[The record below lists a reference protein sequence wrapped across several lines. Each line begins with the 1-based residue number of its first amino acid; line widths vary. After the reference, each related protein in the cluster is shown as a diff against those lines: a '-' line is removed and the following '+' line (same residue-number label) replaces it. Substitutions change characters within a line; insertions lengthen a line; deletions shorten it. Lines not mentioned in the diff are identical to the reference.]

1 MKIDMYI
8 VVYFLSFIKCFI
20 DFYFAYKF
28 TNVFF
33 QPKVNSLLSDL
44 SGIVISAVLLFLIN
58 FFNIS
63 VLNSIF
69 MLIIIFVR
77 CKIVL
82 NGNWRT
88 IFVTSLVA
96 FTVVIFCEFITIAIG
111 NVILQ
116 YTPNLRGTNTLQI
129 FLIESSVI
137 IYSFISFYLIKF
149 LKKKKLK
156 ILSFSKY
163 LLILPVASIGSMY
176 YILYLHNKSYDAD
189 TFITNVIYVA
199 VVTGLGMANII
210 VLAVHDEF
218 NKKAALEQEVEK
230 MRTQQIT
237 TEISYKQ
244 QEKNLQELRR
254 ISHDFK
260 NHLICL
266 SSLIE
271 SNSDMEEYISNLI
284 NEIDNSKF
292 QNLNKSNNN
301 VLNIILYEKEQQC
314 LKSNVK
320 FEIDIKYNLLSF
332 ISYKDTCTIFA
343 NALDNAISACGLSL
357 DFNLEAYINLRIFRV
372 NSMLFIEIYNT
383 KVNDIVFK
391 GNRIRSTKKSSQ
403 SHGYGLMNIKNAVSH
418 YNGTMDFSF
427 TENIFRLSICM
438 PIIDDRNL

>member
-1 MKIDMYI
+1 MKIDMHI
-8 VVYFLSFIKCFI
+8 VVCFLSFVKCFI

-28 TNVFF
+28 INVFF
-33 QPKVNSLLSDL
+33 QPKVKSLLADL
-44 SGIVISAVLLFLIN
+44 SGIAISTVLLFLIN
-58 FFNIS
+58 SFNNSI
-63 VLNSIF
+63 LNSIF

-88 IFVTSLVA
+88 IFVTSLIA
-96 FTVVIFCEFITIAIG
+96 FTIDLFCEFMTIAIG
-111 NVILQ
+111 NIILQ
-116 YTPNLRGTNTLQI
+116 YTPYLRGTDTLQI

-137 IYSFISFYLIKF
+137 IYSFISYYLIKV

-156 ILSFSKY
+156 ILYPSKY
-163 LLILPVASIGSMY
+163 LLILPVTSIGSMY
-176 YILYLHNKSYDAD
+176 YILYLHNNSCSTY
-189 TFITNVIYVA
+189 TFFSNIIYVA
-199 VVTGLGMANII
+199 VVIGLGMANII
-210 VLAVHDEF
+210 VLAVHDEI

-244 QEKNLQELRR
+244 QESCLQELRR

-260 NHLICL
+260 KHLICL
-266 SSLIE
+266 SGLIQ
-271 SNSDMEEYISNLI
+271 SNSGVEEYISNLI

-292 QNLNKSNNN
+292 QNLNRSDNNA
-301 VLNIILYEKEQQC
+301 LNIILYEKEQQC
-314 LKSNVK
+314 LKLNIK
-320 FEIDIKYNLLSF
+320 FEIEIEYNLLSF
-332 ISYKDTCTIFA
+332 LSYKDTCTIFA

-383 KVNDIVFK
+383 KVNDIVIK
-391 GNRIRSTKKSSQ
+391 GNRIKSTKKSSG
-403 SHGYGLMNIKNAVSH
+403 SHGYGLMNIKDAVSH

-427 TENIFRLSICM
+427 TENIFRLSLCM
-438 PIIDDRNL
+438 PILEDIKQ